1 MMSTKYFGYEN
12 YATWCVALWLGNDQ
26 ATFEYWH
33 EEARKVV
40 EQAPHSQH
48 VKEGYADV
56 ASAAKYLLS
65 EQLSDAFGEA
75 NPLREA
81 DVWSDLV
88 AAALASV
95 NWHEVAENILA
106 DVLPP
111 REASPMNPKS
121 EPQREAASA
130 PLIVDLSDARFP
142 LGFLV
147 ATPGA
152 LAAVQPDDL
161 RAALSRHL
169 RGDWGLVCAD
179 DWQAND
185 RALVEET
192 RLLSTYDTAGGKRFW
207 IITEAD
213 RSTTTV
219 LLPDEY

>member
-12 YATWCVALWLGNDQ
+12 YPTWCVALGLGNNQ
-26 ATFEYWH
+26 ATFEYW
-33 EEARKVV
+33 R
-40 EQAPHSQH
+40 EQATQVIAEASNTSPVQ
-48 VKEGYADV
+48 ECYWDADK
-56 ASAAKYLLS
+56 AAKYLLANRLQ
-65 EQLSDAFGEA
+65 EAFDEA
-75 NPLREA
+75 NPLEEP
-81 DVWSDLV
+81 DVWSDLLR
-88 AAALASV
+88 AALDAV

-111 REASPMNPKS
+111 RTASTASPET
-121 EPQREAASA
+121 EPAREAAPA
-130 PLIVDLSDARFP
+130 PLVVDLSDARFP

-152 LAAVQPDDL
+152 LAAIPQGE
-161 RAALSRHL
+161 RQAALSRHL
-169 RGDWGLVCAD
+169 RGDWGLVGTD

-185 RALVEET
+185 RALVDET
-192 RLLSTYDTAGGKRFW
+192 RLLSTYDTAAGERFW